1 MYYQS
6 VKILHT
12 VYLLINNKFKIK
24 AFNKMNKKIAS
35 LAVAA
40 LFSFSA
46 LSANAAISDQKFS
59 TAQIFD
65 VQWYIQ
71 NNVLNA
77 SGFDYLFASVDAS
90 GNYEAAFTPPNY
102 SIGTAARLGAD
113 DYAAFNSNGRYISF
127 VDYTNVPEANR
138 VTNTY
143 GLAVFNN
150 DNSVYRWINY
160 TGEVTALTSGAT
172 FYNGDGLWGTLFTTA
187 QGYNL
192 GDSGSW
198 EITQENPT
206 YSALQ
211 AFVPLTTNALQSGET
226 VAAVP
231 EADTSAMLLM
241 GAGVMG
247 FIARRRKQ
255 AAA

>member
-1 MYYQS
+1 
-6 VKILHT
+6 
-12 VYLLINNKFKIK
+12 
-24 AFNKMNKKIAS
+24 MNKKIAS
-35 LAVAA
+35 LALAA

-77 SGFDYLFASVDAS
+77 SGFDYIFASVNSS
-90 GNYEAAFTPPNY
+90 GNL
-102 SIGTAARLGAD
+102 TAARTTAS
-113 DYAAFNSNGRYISF
+113 DYTNFNANGRYISF
-127 VDYTNVPEANR
+127 VDYTNVPQANR
-138 VTNTY
+138 VANTY
-143 GLAVFNN
+143 GLAVFNS
-150 DNSVYRWINY
+150 DNSVYRWLNY
-160 TGEVTALTSGAT
+160 TGVVTALTSGAT
-172 FYNGDGLWGTLFTTA
+172 FYNGNGMWGTLFTTA

-198 EITQENPT
+198 KVTQQNPT

-211 AFVPLTTNALQSGET
+211 AFVPLTINALQSGET